1 MSKSEEGRKAI
12 KFLATNFRSILY
24 LESECPQAT
33 GRERMEV
40 ISTAHISG
48 ALILSL
54 FCRDLPPKNPALT
67 SHVLVSRAPCAVLSY
82 TGDSPLPQG
91 GCTAHC
97 PAQRPCPPA
106 PGEVAAGA
114 SQILLSTG
122 VEGQPPRAKKQE
134 EGSERLPAPIIETP
148 ALGASLCSLTLLPT
162 QRYTPPPPAMY
173 SCRVGL
179 GMKSVCSGVEEA
191 SPQCPDHSVGIAP
204 QEEHSCPLSFLAN
217 IFLYSLGVFLSYLAL
232 GLFPASCYHL
242 PGHWYSYGNIHLPSV
257 IQKVSFLCFLR
268 LSLPHPP
275 SHPRKYKFLFTATS
289 LVTSLSS
296 LT

>member
-1 MSKSEEGRKAI
+1 MKTLSRKIIRAISFPQCDMSKSEEGRKAI

-134 EGSERLPAPIIETP
+134 EGSERLPAPIIETL

-162 QRYTPPPPAMY
+162 QRYTPPPPRHVLLQSWPGHEVSVFWGGRSFSPMPRPLSGYCPPGGALLPP
-173 SCRVGL
+173 VLL
-179 GMKSVCSGVEEA
+179 GQHLSLFPGCFSL
-191 SPQCPDHSVGIAP
+191 I
-204 QEEHSCPLSFLAN
+204 SCPGLVSCLLLS
-217 IFLYSLGVFLSYLAL
+217 
-232 GLFPASCYHL
+232 
-242 PGHWYSYGNIHLPSV
+242 PSG
-257 IQKVSFLCFLR
+257 
-268 LSLPHPP
+268 
-275 SHPRKYKFLFTATS
+275 S
-289 LVTSLSS
+289 LVQLW
-296 LT
+296 